1 MELILISESKLKV
14 MLTADDMRQYHL
26 DCDTMDSDTAATRR
40 AFWNILDEAREQTG
54 FDPGGEKVFVQLYP
68 DKGGGC
74 EMFVTKIGGAVNS
87 KEKHAQKK
95 STPPS
100 QNNPLCRESAY
111 SFDCLSHLLMACRR
125 LRGSA
130 SGTTR
135 AYASRDNRLYY
146 LLFTGE
152 CPDLSEY
159 GGNRC
164 RPREIPYILEHG
176 RCFCEDAVG
185 MLADLA

>member
-14 MLTADDMRQYHL
+14 MLTADDMRQYNL
-26 DCDTMDSDTAATRR
+26 DCDTMDSNTALTRR

-74 EMFVTKIGGAVNS
+74 EMFVTKIGGAVPA
-87 KEKHAQKK
+87 KEKASKKK
-95 STPPS
+95 SAPIS
-100 QNNPLCRESAY
+100 QNNPLCRENAY
-111 SFDCLSHLLMACRR
+111 VFDSLADLLMACRR
-125 LRGSA
+125 LRGSVT
-130 SGTTR
+130 GTVR
-135 AYASRDNRLYY
+135 AFTSRDNRLYY
-146 LLFTGE
+146 LFLTEE

-164 RPREIPYILEHG
+164 RPREIPYILEYG